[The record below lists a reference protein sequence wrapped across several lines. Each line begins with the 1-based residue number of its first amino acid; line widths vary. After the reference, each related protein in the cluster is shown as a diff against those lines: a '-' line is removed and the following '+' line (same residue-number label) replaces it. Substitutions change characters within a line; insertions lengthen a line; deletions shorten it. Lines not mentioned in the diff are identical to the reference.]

1 MTVYELLHKTSMDK
15 IISVIKT
22 RTNSADF
29 GEMEVF
35 IKHILKLDPVINDNS
50 DLVVTDFYES
60 LKTGGLFE
68 YRDVYAFNKN
78 TPNERID
85 LYSIPLEIVIGLS
98 IDKSC
103 LINIRSEELL
113 ADILEE
119 LK

>member
-1 MTVYELLHKTSMDK
+1 MTVYELLHKTSVDK

-35 IKHILKLDPVINDNS
+35 INHILKLDPVINDNS
-50 DLVVTDFYES
+50 DLVVTDFYDS

>member
-50 DLVVTDFYES
+50 DLV
-60 LKTGGLFE
+60 LKPPTF
-68 YRDVYAFNKN
+68 A
-78 TPNERID
+78 
-85 LYSIPLEIVIGLS
+85 
-98 IDKSC
+98 
-103 LINIRSEELL
+103 LL
-113 ADILEE
+113 LTV
-119 LK
+119 LPVHK